1 MPVSTLTLR
10 LVKGTPLTAAEM
22 DGNLTKLRDFANS
35 LETLVLTSLNA
46 DGTLKRPLVVRGA
59 SSNGTDDYA
68 ISVSGSYSALSDLAG
83 TIIILHA
90 DVSCNPTSTSD
101 FARININSLGLT
113 NIKKFVGVN
122 LARGDI
128 RPNQEAILTYDPV
141 NNWFIL
147 HNPATNSRENYS
159 AATLSGSDYSITLA
173 DFSGVTFE
181 IPDDYY
187 VGYTVMFTPSGAPAT
202 PASATLAIKCTTP
215 SINLGP
221 KALKKIG
228 STDLQAGDLVTDH
241 VYIAVYDGTRFQVL
255 NTEPD
260 PLIYRSASTAII
272 AGDSGGIAGLTGVS
286 HGLGTFPDFVNLF
299 WVCKAAINGY
309 SIGDILPIGAI
320 FGRNAAANVMPLS
333 LVVVLDAAGLLY
345 TVIKSDWSGANA
357 IILTKSTGAQTTITE
372 ANIVASFNIKV
383 VMGRYTR

>member
-35 LETLVLTSLNA
+35 LETLVLTSLNS

-59 SSNGTDDYA
+59 SANGTDDYA

-83 TIIILHA
+83 TVIILHA
-90 DVSCNPTSTSD
+90 DVACNPTSSAD
-101 FARININSLGLT
+101 FARLNVNSLGLT
-113 NIKKFVGVN
+113 IIKKFVGLN

-141 NNWFIL
+141 NSWFIL
-147 HNPATNSRENYS
+147 QNPATNSRENCS

-181 IPDDYY
+181 IPDEYY
-187 VGYTVMFTPSGAPAT
+187 VGYTVKFIPSGAPAT
-202 PASATLAIKCTTP
+202 PASATLNIKCTSP
-215 SINLGP
+215 SIALGA

-228 STDLQAGDLVTDH
+228 STDLQAGDLVADH

-260 PLIYRSASTAII
+260 PLIYRGPSTTIPAAAGVIAALSAVVHGLGQKPDYAEIRWICIATTANTGSYAVGDELPFGAISCRN
-272 AGDSGGIAGLTGVS
+272 AGTTVVPFALMIDSAGLTYSVI
-286 HGLGTFPDFVNLF
+286 
-299 WVCKAAINGY
+299 KAALT
-309 SIGDILPIGAI
+309 DA
-320 FGRNAAANVMPLS
+320 VM
-333 LVVVLDAAGLLY
+333 VVKA
-345 TVIKSDWSGANA
+345 
-357 IILTKSTGAQTTITE
+357 TGAVVTPTQAQLI
-372 ANIVASFNIKV
+372 ADFNIKV
-383 VMGRYTR
+383 VMARYTR